1 MSLHG
6 APLGQ
11 VDASAEFLFSRGFF
25 SLMDAF
31 VVVVWVLVVPVVSLD
46 PETSRFLLFPHD
58 ASVWPRVEAARD
70 LLGLGDDID
79 ITKFTIETSDSDTP
93 NFS

>member
-1 MSLHG
+1 MLHLQHSLPQILPSILLLAG
-6 APLGQ
+6 
-11 VDASAEFLFSRGFF
+11 
-25 SLMDAF
+25 F
-31 VVVVWVLVVPVVSLD
+31 VVVARVLVVLPVVSLD

-58 ASVWPRVEAARD
+58 ASVWPRVKAARD